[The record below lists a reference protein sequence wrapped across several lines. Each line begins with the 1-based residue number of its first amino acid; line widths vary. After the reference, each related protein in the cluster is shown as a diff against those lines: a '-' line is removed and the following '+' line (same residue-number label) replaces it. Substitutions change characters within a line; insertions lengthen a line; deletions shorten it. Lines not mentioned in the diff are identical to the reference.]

1 MNAKQVNSVTNS
13 CQRGDAISTV
23 AAPKIATVS
32 QPTTPNSICDSQT
45 DRASDNQVAMNTQ
58 ALVQVLIEDMEA
70 TIGKKS
76 GKSALTV
83 ANRIAMEVE
92 RICGK
97 SDRIQTSGIISSWQL
112 TLARH
117 RLQKC
122 LQYYQL
128 GSQQGRVE
136 LHSNLS
142 VMVYRHITKNSSQ
155 LGYTARYNLIE
166 DFLQGFYV
174 ETLKAF
180 RRENQLTEDYT
191 PRTRLELAEY
201 MMFCEQY
208 AKRRISL
215 PGGINQ
221 RLIVLRAQSFARR
234 QPPETS
240 VDMEMAV
247 ELGRGEEAEIYS
259 RNPALQQV
267 REKMV
272 AAAVDPSES
281 VLRDRVIFELVQY
294 LESQEQF
301 DCIEYLN
308 LKLQDLAAS
317 EIDTVLGLSPRQRDY
332 LQQRFKYHLEKFSRS
347 HKWQLVHQWL
357 GADLDQN
364 LGLSPSNWQAFV
376 QQLSGE
382 QQQLLELK
390 HSGASDSE
398 IAASLKCT
406 AKQVQKRWQKILEL
420 AWKARNQRLA

>member
-1 MNAKQVNSVTNS
+1 MMNAKQVNSVTES
-13 CQRGDAISTV
+13 CQPGDRMPAS
-23 AAPKIATVS
+23 AARSMTAVPKSIRDSNTY
-32 QPTTPNSICDSQT
+32 QPS
-45 DRASDNQVAMNTQ
+45 SDEAVMNTQ
-58 ALVQVLIEDMEA
+58 ALVQVLVEDMEA
-70 TIGKKS
+70 VIGKRS

-83 ANRIAMEVE
+83 ANRIAMEVQ

-97 SDRIQTSGIISSWQL
+97 SDRIQTSGVVSSWQL

-128 GSQQGRVE
+128 GSQRGRVE
-136 LHSNLS
+136 LHGNLS
-142 VMVYRHITKNSSQ
+142 VMVYRHIAKSGSQ
-155 LGYTARYNLIE
+155 LGFPARYNLIE

-180 RRENQLTEDYT
+180 RRENQLAEHYT

-215 PGGINQ
+215 PGGLNQ

-240 VDMEMAV
+240 IDIEMAV
-247 ELGRGEEAEIYS
+247 ESGKGEEAEMHG
-259 RNPALQQV
+259 RNPAMQQV

-281 VLRDRVIFELVQY
+281 VLRDRVIVELVQY

-301 DCIEYLN
+301 DCVDYLK

-317 EIDTVLGLSPRQRDY
+317 EIDRVLDLSPRQRDY

-364 LGLSPSNWQAFV
+364 LGLSPTDWQGFV
-376 QQLSGE
+376 RQLSSE
-382 QQQLLELK
+382 RQQLLQLK
-390 HSGASDSE
+390 QSGASDSE
-398 IAASLKCT
+398 IASVLKCT
-406 AKQVQKRWQKILEL
+406 PKQVQKRWQKILEL
-420 AWKARNQRLA
+420 AWKARNQRPA